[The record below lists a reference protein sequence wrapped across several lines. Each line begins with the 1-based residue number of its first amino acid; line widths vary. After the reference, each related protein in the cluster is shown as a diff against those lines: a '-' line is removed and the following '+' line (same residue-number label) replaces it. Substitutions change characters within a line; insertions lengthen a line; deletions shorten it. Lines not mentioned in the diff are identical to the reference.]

1 MSGKEM
7 HYVQEAFDI
16 NWAVQLGS
24 NVDAF
29 DVQPVAQNLAF
40 YPTGAEWHYSELFP
54 GMNSTT
60 LAKKKSTSL
69 SKIHTE
75 IQTILKCKALCR
87 NFCIFDFIL
96 NNR

>member
-1 MSGKEM
+1 M

-16 NWAVQLGS
+16 NWAVPLGS

-60 LAKKKSTSL
+60 LAKK
-69 SKIHTE
+69 IDVV
-75 IQTILKCKALCR
+75 IQNPHGDSN
-87 NFCIFDFIL
+87 NFKMQSIVKEFLYF
-96 NNR
+96 